1 MPTALYRVIVALLL
15 LLPLAAHAD
24 DASDFAA
31 ANNSQQALLL
41 ESWAAQPASARIE
54 LINSLQQGQ
63 ITVDGQVKILRLNN
77 RLRGLIDTALAS
89 HQLLASDPRLRLSAA
104 QQLQKNAK
112 PAQLKFL
119 DQQLA
124 TETDSDVHT
133 ALSLALANLQLV
145 DPDPAV
151 RLAAVRL
158 LGETGEPLA
167 RTRLENLLQPGVEA
181 DTNVRTAAETSLAQ
195 VKRKLLIGDLLGQA
209 FSGLSLGSIL
219 FLAAL
224 GLAIT
229 FGLLGVIN
237 MAHGEMLML
246 GAYCTYCV
254 QLLFQRFAPGAI
266 EFYPLLAL
274 PVAFFVTAGVG
285 MVLERTIIRHLYGR
299 PLETLLATW
308 GISLI
313 LIQLVRVLF
322 GAQNVEVANP
332 AWLSGGLQVLPNL
345 VLPYNRLVIIV
356 FALAVVVLTW
366 LLLNKTRLGL
376 NVRAVTQNRNM
387 AACCGVPTGRVDML
401 AFGLGSGIAGLGG
414 VALSQVGNVGPDLGQ
429 GYIIDSFLV
438 VVLGGVGQL
447 AGTVY
452 AAFGLGIA
460 NKILEPQI
468 GAVLGKILILGLII
482 LFIQKR
488 PQGLFALKGRVID

>member
-1 MPTALYRVIVALLL
+1 MPTALYRFILALLL
-15 LLPLAAHAD
+15 WLPLAAQAD

-31 ANNSQQALLL
+31 ANNSAQAQLL
-41 ESWAAQPASARIE
+41 ESWAAQPVPARVE

-63 ITVDGQVKILRLNN
+63 VTVDGQVKTLRLNN

-89 HQLLASDPRLRLSAA
+89 HQLLASDPKLRLSAA
-104 QQLQKNAK
+104 QQLQKSAK
-112 PAQLKFL
+112 PAQLHFL
-119 DQQLA
+119 DRQLA
-124 TETDSDVHT
+124 GETDSDVHS

-181 DTNVRTAAETSLAQ
+181 DARVRTAAETSLAQ

-219 FLAAL
+219 LLAAL

-246 GAYCTYCV
+246 GAYSTYCV

-274 PVAFFVTAGVG
+274 PVAFFVTAAVG
-285 MVLERTIIRHLYGR
+285 MLLERTIIRHLYGR